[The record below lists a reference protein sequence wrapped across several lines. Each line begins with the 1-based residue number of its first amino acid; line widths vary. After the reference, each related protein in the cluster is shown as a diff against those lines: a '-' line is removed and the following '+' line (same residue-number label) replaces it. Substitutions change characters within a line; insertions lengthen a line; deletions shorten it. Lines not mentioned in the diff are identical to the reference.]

1 MAHLD
6 GVKTPASHKKKV
18 NHARVIAKKEEKRDA
33 PIKPIEKKPAAKY
46 VDDLSHL
53 SIEERKRLM
62 WIGVIVVMIAVVGV
76 WVWLLPTSWRVTAK
90 RTDSSDWDKLQK
102 NLSKTFEEFQTKT
115 AKEGGQLEQLR
126 QNVFGNENAN
136 ESVNMNLNNN
146 AGQIAGEENNANDN
160 INQQNLLPVIENINT
175 AVSQ

>member
-18 NHARVIAKKEEKRDA
+18 NHARVAVRKEEKRDA
-33 PIKPIEKKPAAKY
+33 PIEPAEKKPEVKY
-46 VDDLSHL
+46 IDDLSHL
-53 SIEERKRLM
+53 SIEERKKLM

-76 WVWLLPTSWRVTAK
+76 WVWLLPTSWQVTAR
-90 RTDSSDWDKLQK
+90 RTDSSDWDKLQE
-102 NLSKTFEEFQTKT
+102 NLSKAFEEFQTKT

-136 ESVNMNLNNN
+136 ASANINLNNN
-146 AGQIAGEENNANDN
+146 AGQIAGEENG
-160 INQQNLLPVIENINT
+160 LNINT
-175 AVSQ
+175 NANQRNQLPEIENKNISQ